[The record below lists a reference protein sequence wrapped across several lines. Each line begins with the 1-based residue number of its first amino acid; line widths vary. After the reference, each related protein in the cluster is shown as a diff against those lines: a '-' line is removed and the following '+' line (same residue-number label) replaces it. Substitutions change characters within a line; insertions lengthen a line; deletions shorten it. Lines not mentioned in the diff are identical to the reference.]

1 MPVNMKCL
9 VLVLVVACVGA
20 EAAATCARSQEF
32 FLRHNVSADESSEPG
47 ANDKQ
52 HDSEITIVEELLT
65 LLTQNINI
73 LKVGKYFQS
82 LK

>member
-20 EAAATCARSQEF
+20 EAATTCARSQEF

-47 ANDKQ
+47 ANDKRLQ
-52 HDSEITIVEELLT
+52 LFGTSILFA
-65 LLTQNINI
+65 QNINKSVKTF
-73 LKVGKYFQS
+73 KV
-82 LK
+82 